1 MRPSFIRSRPYQSSG
16 THMVSRNL
24 RGYTTRVTS
33 PQTRTSFPIIRLA
46 LDSWV
51 TPRRTL
57 ASPRLTHLHHHPR
70 LDHPHHH
77 PSSLRRL
84 PLLVLPQILRTRCS
98 HSLSVLTHFGMRPRS
113 SESSLLRIWRHCVLT
128 CRQFWPIRPSSYSS
142 SRLCR
147 PSFLSSWLSTSHHHL
162 CRSDIQG
169 SSLTLYIFFS
179 YQWGHWIFC
188 LGGGGGGGWG
198 GGHILFGDYVFM
210 FCLSL
215 FWFRCFGFSSI

>member
-1 MRPSFIRSRPYQSSG
+1 M
-16 THMVSRNL
+16 SRNL
-24 RGYTTRVTS
+24 RGSTTRVTS
-33 PQTRTSFPIIRLA
+33 PQTRTSFPIIGLA

-57 ASPRLTHLHHHPR
+57 ASPRLTHLHHHHR
-70 LDHPHHH
+70 IDHLHHH
-77 PSSLRRL
+77 PSSLRRP

-98 HSLSVLTHFGMRPRS
+98 HSLSVLTHSGMRPKS
-113 SESSLLRIWRHCVLT
+113 TESSLPRTWRRCVLI
-128 CRQFWPIRPSSYSS
+128 CGQFWPIRPSSYSS

-147 PSFLSSWLSTSHHHL
+147 PSLPSSWLSTSHHHL
-162 CRSDIQG
+162 HRSDIQG
-169 SSLTLYIFFS
+169 SSLTLYFFS

-188 LGGGGGGGWG
+188 LGGGGGGN
-198 GGHILFGDYVFM
+198 ILFGDYVFM